1 MSYVKINAQTTCW
14 KKLVQNHFMIYQL
27 CSLDPA
33 QWPWIFAHLVFCH
46 QKISI
51 GNTFLP
57 GTTPSPFPSLPL
69 KWIIFKRHCL
79 LHQAWSSDMCICET
93 SPISACCSPHHLL
106 SQVALKFRSG
116 LQTRQIAAFCSSLGV
131 GEEICLLF
139 TIRKGSRCHLKTVT
153 CS

>member
-1 MSYVKINAQTTCW
+1 MSCVKINAQTTCW
-14 KKLVQNHFMIYQL
+14 KKLVQNHFMIYEL
-27 CSLDPA
+27 YSLDPA
-33 QWPWIFAHLVFCH
+33 QWPSNFADLVYSIYYIAT
-46 QKISI
+46 KIYQ
-51 GNTFLP
+51 P
-57 GTTPSPFPSLPL
+57 PPSPISLLCLL
-69 KWIIFKRHCL
+69 KWINFKRHCL
-79 LHQAWSSDMCICET
+79 SHQAWSSDMCICET
-93 SPISACCSPHHLL
+93 YPISACCSPHHLL